1 MKEIRFTDIENFRIG
16 NAENVPGGT
25 GCTVIICEKGAVG
38 GVSVQGGGP
47 AGRETELLKPEKMC
61 NEIYGIVL
69 SGGSAYGLD
78 ACSGVMKYLE
88 EKGIGFNV
96 GIGVVP
102 IVPGACVYDLCIAD
116 FNCRPDREMGYE
128 AALNSEKPELFKAG
142 NHGGGTG
149 ATVGKYL
156 GLEHLMKGGLGTYAV
171 QIGDLKV
178 GAAVICNALG
188 DIFDVDT
195 GKKLA
200 GLRTGLTS
208 QVMWDSIDIQKN
220 VFTGNTTICCVVTNA
235 ALSKP
240 QCNKL
245 AEMCHDGFARAIRP
259 VHTSCDGDT
268 LFFLS
273 KGNVE
278 VNQDALGDLASYV
291 VAKAINDAVLKAE
304 SAYGIPAAGDMG
316 R

>member
-1 MKEIRFTDIENFRIG
+1 MKEINFTDIENFRIG
-16 NAENVPGGT
+16 NAENTQGGT

-38 GVSVQGGGP
+38 GVSIQGGGP
-47 AGRETELLKPEKMC
+47 AGRETELLKSEKMC
-61 NEIYGIVL
+61 NEVYGLVL

-78 ACSGVMKYLE
+78 SCSGVMKYLE
-88 EKGIGFNV
+88 ERGIGFNV
-96 GIGVVP
+96 GLGVVP

-128 AALNSEKPELFKAG
+128 AARNSEDITLFRTG

-156 GLEHLMKGGLGTYAV
+156 GFQHLMKGGLGTYAV
-171 QIGDLKV
+171 QVGDLKV
-178 GAAVICNALG
+178 GAVVVCNALG
-188 DIFDVDT
+188 DIFDIDT

-200 GLRTGLTS
+200 GLKTGLTS
-208 QVMWDSIDIQKN
+208 QVMWDTIDKKKN
-220 VFTGNTTICCVVTNA
+220 VFTGNTTIGCVITNA
-235 ALSKP
+235 KLSKP

-245 AEMCHDGFARAIRP
+245 AEMGHDGFARAIRP

-273 KGNVE
+273 NGEVD
-278 VNQDALGDLASYV
+278 VNQDALGDLAAYV

-304 SAYGIPAAGDMG
+304 SAYGTQAAGDF
-316 R
+316 RP

>member
-1 MKEIRFTDIENFRIG
+1 MKEINFTDIENFRIG
-16 NAENVPGGT
+16 NAENSQGGT

-47 AGRETELLKPEKMC
+47 AGRETELLKSEKMC
-61 NEIYGIVL
+61 NEVYGLVL

-78 ACSGVMKYLE
+78 SCSGVMKYLE

-96 GIGVVP
+96 GLGVVP

-116 FNCRPDREMGYE
+116 FKCRPDREMGYE
-128 AALNSEKPELFKAG
+128 AARNSEDSTLFRTG

-156 GLEHLMKGGLGTYAV
+156 GFQHLMKGGLGTYAV
-171 QIGDLKV
+171 QVGDLKV
-178 GAAVICNALG
+178 GAVVVCNALG
-188 DIFDVDT
+188 DIFDIDT

-200 GLRTGLTS
+200 GLKTGLTS
-208 QVMWDSIDIQKN
+208 QVMWDTIDKKKN
-220 VFTGNTTICCVVTNA
+220 VFTGNTTIGCVITNA
-235 ALSKP
+235 KLSKP

-245 AEMCHDGFARAIRP
+245 AEMGHDGFARAIRP

-273 KGNVE
+273 KGE
-278 VNQDALGDLASYV
+278 LDVNQDALGDLAAYV

-304 SAYGIPAAGDMG
+304 SAYGIQAAGDF
-316 R
+316 RP